1 MRQFSLVKIFFKKC
15 EWIFHEKGI
24 FKWTISKKQKER
36 YLIPRISRQM
46 KIKITQVYHYTTI
59 EGLKRK
65 IQNTRVGENMKKWGL
80 YYFVHGVI
88 KNTAL

>member
-1 MRQFSLVKIFFKKC
+1 
-15 EWIFHEKGI
+15 
-24 FKWTISKKQKER
+24 
-36 YLIPRISRQM
+36 M
-46 KIKITQVYHYTTI
+46 KIKITQIYNYTTI

-65 IQNTRVGENMKKWGL
+65 IQNMRVGENMKKWGP